1 MPRTYHFVK
10 ISRKQQTTTKT
21 NIRTTHFTKNNTT
34 DKTKYCTT
42 YFTNFA
48 PEIIS

>member
-10 ISRKQQTTTKT
+10 ISRKQQIAANT
-21 NIRTTHFTKNNTT
+21 NFRTTHFTKNNTT